1 MIWLAIIGLG
11 AGLAVGLFLPVA
23 LPIVYARYLS
33 IAVLAALDSVFGGL
47 RAGLEGNF
55 DTAVFVSGFFGNALL
70 AAALTYIGDRLGVE
84 LYYAALFALGY
95 RLFLNLGTIRRH
107 LLRFWP
113 APGRL
118 KVGKNP
124 DTEKGKTPST

>member
-1 MIWLAIIGLG
+1 MIWLAFLGLAGGLAIGL
-11 AGLAVGLFLPVA
+11 VLPVA
-23 LPIVYARYLS
+23 LPVIYARYLS

-55 DTAVFVSGFFGNALL
+55 DNVVFVSGFFGNAML

-95 RLFLNLGTIRRH
+95 RLFLNLGAIRRH

-113 APGRL
+113 KAGMW
-118 KVGKNP
+118 KVGKKP
-124 DTEKGKTPST
+124 ETEKGKSPSA

>member
-1 MIWLAIIGLG
+1 VIWLAILGLA
-11 AGLAVGLFLPVA
+11 AGLAIGLALPVA

-55 DTAVFVSGFFGNALL
+55 DNAVFVSGFFGNALL

-107 LLRFWP
+107 LLGHWP
-113 APGRL
+113 ASGL
-118 KVGKNP
+118 WKVGKKTE
-124 DTEKGKTPST
+124 TEKGKSPSA